1 MLNASEELEERVLV
15 VGELGT
21 RGTPLENAHSLQA
34 PAANAPSTCGHDIR
48 PAHRHLGCEAQSIG
62 RCQAPRGVANLAES
76 RKRHVEAI
84 RRYGA
89 EPARTGNVGMARP
102 HPHQVPLA
110 S

>member
-76 RKRHVEAI
+76 RKRRVEARGDGASRWHVRI
-84 RRYGA
+84 VAYKRRQLYA
-89 EPARTGNVGMARP
+89 T
-102 HPHQVPLA
+102 
-110 S
+110 